1 MNRRIGLFGGSFDPF
16 HLGHFLIGR
25 LAYES
30 LRLHHIVYLPCAQS
44 PLKKVQPL
52 ATASARIGW
61 LRQGLSSESWAR
73 VSSWEIDRK
82 GPSFSVDTA
91 ACWRKKFP
99 EAALFWIMGSDQWK
113 VLPQWKD
120 FQKLA
125 RWVHFLVF
133 PRPETPKARRG
144 VSMSILSCRLDLS
157 STEIRARVKRRL
169 SIRGMVPAE
178 IMRSVNQS
186 RSYR

>member
-82 GPSFSVDTA
+82 GPLVLGRHRRMLEKKVSRSSAILDYGIGSVEGA
-91 ACWRKKFP
+91 
-99 EAALFWIMGSDQWK
+99 
-113 VLPQWKD
+113 
-120 FQKLA
+120 
-125 RWVHFLVF
+125 
-133 PRPETPKARRG
+133 TPVERLSKARSLG
-144 VSMSILSCRLDLS
+144 ALSCFPSTRNSQGNAWCFHEYIAVS
-157 STEIRARVKRRL
+157 S
-169 SIRGMVPAE
+169 
-178 IMRSVNQS
+178 
-186 RSYR
+186 